1 MIALVGYAV
10 GVLTSVL
17 CAALLTRS
25 YLKERTPLLL
35 WCSLC
40 FVGLAVNNVLLFADL
55 FVVPELSL
63 ELWRSGTGL
72 ISLCLMII
80 GLIWEDGQ

>member
-1 MIALVGYAV
+1 MMNELGYAI

-17 CAALLTRS
+17 CAVLLIRA

-40 FVGLAVNNVLLFADL
+40 FVGLALNNVLLFADL
-55 FVVPELSL
+55 FVVPEIDL
-63 ELWRSGTGL
+63 ELWRSLTAL
-72 ISLCLMII
+72 VALSLMLI
-80 GLIWEDGQ
+80 GLIWEEA